1 MSKYK
6 ILPYTILQAKKLKV
20 MIVPSKNPKK
30 KIDVYKNNKKLY
42 SIGDINYKDYPTYLK
57 TGGQVVADN
66 RRRLYKIRHEK
77 YRKIIG
83 SRSYYSDNLLW

>member
-20 MIVPSKNPKK
+20 MIVPSENPKK

-42 SIGDINYKDYPTYLK
+42 SIGDVNYKDFPTYLQ
-57 TGGQVVADN
+57 TEGQVVANN

-83 SRSYYSDNLLW
+83 SKSYYSDNLLW